1 MADQRYKIYE
11 QLGAGGNGAVFRAY
25 DTQLKRWVAIKRL
38 ISASEISEGDAIV
51 VELRRE
57 ADTLASLRNANIVT
71 IFDVA
76 SDDEG
81 LFIVMELLEGPDL
94 GDATQHG
101 PLSLE
106 DFKQLAEQTLEALL
120 AAHQL
125 RILHRDLKPENIK
138 VERLPGGRFQAKI
151 IDFGL
156 ARAGL
161 GARKQTEDQ
170 AGSVMGSIYYMAP
183 EQLSREPTDVRTDIY
198 SLGCVFYEALSSR
211 KAFDGKSVSEV
222 IDKHLDHDVV
232 PLDVLCPHL
241 PQWLTY
247 WVMRLMAR
255 KPEDR
260 PASAQQAIEEYRAWE
275 KLPPAPHMMTWMPM
289 NYGYGYGQ
297 PQQPGPQY
305 GTATVPLYPQPGSGS
320 VPLYQQ
326 PGSGPVPVQATGY
339 YAQPHITSSS
349 VPVHPQ
355 GHVPYAQPIRQAI
368 PISEKKADKK
378 WLIIGGV
385 AVVAAVGAFLFLKG
399 GKPATAKGGSPAPS
413 PASGIEV
420 GPARENMFPGDRAY
434 PPPDK
439 LRVVHFIARA
449 ATRGYNG
456 KSVPS
461 KNDSNSPVS
470 VWDDLTQRGDNTPLV
485 SVGTNPDNSPQRVKW
500 ANAEGLLKPERYAL
514 DFTSKSGK
522 TVTMRLYQP
531 EKHKDSFPFGV
542 ATPPFPAGLTLGV
555 AFYAGG
561 QLPCRVAQLSSP
573 EGKGSVTLRVLSN
586 KTIEAEFK
594 DGAGDKKLV
603 SANVDPSR
611 PCIAIL
617 IWNSENNEVELRT
630 RDARGLSH
638 KATGT
643 LAVPQGPLY
652 ALDLGGVADTPDQF
666 NGQIAEFAVFAT
678 AMREDQSS
686 LWDKDL
692 RDQYFV
698 GPPGKPLK
706 DRLQTKLPLIDNGSK
721 TWKLSASI
729 VKENPAQAAD
739 GNLGTRWS
747 TGGPMT
753 SGTWF
758 QIELPAEV
766 ELGGVALDSPFPNDY
781 PRTYK
786 VELSPDGKTWAK
798 AAEGEGKQTPTEI
811 LFTGARKGKF
821 IRITETGS
829 AANFWSIDEVL
840 LFKAK

>member
-1 MADQRYKIYE
+1 M
-11 QLGAGGNGAVFRAY
+11 
-25 DTQLKRWVAIKRL
+25 
-38 ISASEISEGDAIV
+38 
-51 VELRRE
+51 
-57 ADTLASLRNANIVT
+57 
-71 IFDVA
+71 
-76 SDDEG
+76 
-81 LFIVMELLEGPDL
+81 
-94 GDATQHG
+94 
-101 PLSLE
+101 
-106 DFKQLAEQTLEALL
+106 
-120 AAHQL
+120 
-125 RILHRDLKPENIK
+125 
-138 VERLPGGRFQAKI
+138 ERLPGGRFQAKI

-198 SLGCVFYEALSSR
+198 SLGCVFYEALAAR

-232 PLDVLCPHL
+232 PLNALCPHL

-247 WVMRLMAR
+247 WVMRLMAC
-255 KPEDR
+255 KPDDR

-289 NYGYGYGQ
+289 NYGGYGYGHQ
-297 PQQPGPQY
+297 PQPAPQQY
-305 GTATVPLYPQPGSGS
+305 GSGPVPVY
-320 VPLYQQ
+320 Q
-326 PGSGPVPVQATGY
+326 PGSGPVPVQTTGY
-339 YAQPHITSSS
+339 YAPPHITSSS

-355 GHVPYAQPIRQAI
+355 AVPQGHVPYARPIRPSGAV
-368 PISEKKADKK
+368 PVKPVAASNTK
-378 WLIIGGV
+378 WLIIGGIG
-385 AVVAAVGAFLFLKG
+385 AVVAIGAFFLLKG
-399 GKPATAKGGSPAPS
+399 GGKSTKTTGTPAPVA

-439 LRVVHFIARA
+439 LRVVHFIART

-456 KSVPS
+456 KSVPA

-485 SVGTNPDNSPQRVKW
+485 TVGTNPDISPQRIKW
-500 ANAEGLLKPERYAL
+500 ANAEGLLKPDRYAL
-514 DFTSKSGK
+514 DFTSKAGK

-542 ATPPFPAGLTLGV
+542 ATPPFPAGLTLGL
-555 AFYAGG
+555 AFQPGG
-561 QLPCRVAQLSSP
+561 QLPCRVARLSSP
-573 EGKGSVTLRVLSN
+573 DGKGSVTLRATSN
-586 KTIEAEFK
+586 KTIEAEFQS
-594 DGAGDKKLV
+594 GGDTKKLE
-603 SANVDPSR
+603 SANIDATR

-617 IWNSENNEVELRT
+617 TWSSENNEVQLRT
-630 RDARGLSH
+630 RDARGFSH

-643 LAVPQGPLY
+643 LAVPQSALY

-666 NGQIAEFAVFAT
+666 NGQIAECALFAT
-678 AMREDQSS
+678 AMREDQAS

-698 GPPGKPLK
+698 SGPSKPLK
-706 DRLQTKLPLIDNGSK
+706 DRLQTKLPLIDNSAK
-721 TWKLSASI
+721 AWKLTASI

-739 GNLGTRWS
+739 GNLGSRWS

-758 QIELPAEV
+758 QIELPKEADIS
-766 ELGGVALDSPFPNDY
+766 GVALDSPFPNDY
-781 PRTYK
+781 PHGYK
-786 VELSPDGKTWAK
+786 VDVSLDGKAWAT
-798 AAEGEGKQTPTEI
+798 AAEGEGKLTPTEI
-811 LFTGARKGKF
+811 VFSAPKKGRF
-821 IRITETGS
+821 IRINQT
-829 AANFWSIDEVL
+829 ANNPAFWSIDEVL
-840 LFKAK
+840 LFRPK

>member
-38 ISASEISEGDAIV
+38 ISASEISADDASFT
-51 VELRRE
+51 ELRRE

-94 GDATQHG
+94 ADATQHG

-211 KAFDGKSVSEV
+211 KAFDGKSVTEV

-232 PLDVLCPHL
+232 SLDAQCPHL

-255 KPEDR
+255 NPDDR

-297 PQQPGPQY
+297 QQAPQY
-305 GTATVPLYPQPGSGS
+305 QTGGVP
-320 VPLYQQ
+320 VYQQ
-326 PGSGPVPVQATGY
+326 PGSGPVPVQTTGY
-339 YAQPHITSSS
+339 YAPAHATSSS
-349 VPVHPQ
+349 VPV
-355 GHVPYAQPIRQAI
+355 YAQQYAAPQLA
-368 PISEKKADKK
+368 PAKKGGGALK
-378 WLIIGGV
+378 LVIIGGCL
-385 AVVAAVGAFLFLKG
+385 AAVAAGAFFFLKG
-399 GKPATAKGGSPAPS
+399 GKAKAISGGGAPGPS
-413 PASGIEV
+413 SSGIEV
-420 GPARENMFPGDRAY
+420 GPARENLFPGDRAY

-439 LRVVHFIARA
+439 MRVVHFIART

-456 KSVPS
+456 KSVPA
-461 KNDSNSPVS
+461 KNDGNSPVS
-470 VWDDLTQRGDNTPLV
+470 VWDDLTTRGDNTPLV
-485 SVGTNPDNSPQRVKW
+485 SLGTNPDTSPQRVKW
-500 ANAEGLLKPERYAL
+500 ANGEGLLKPDRYAL
-514 DFTSKSGK
+514 DFTSRSGR
-522 TVTMRLYQP
+522 TVTMRLYQSD
-531 EKHKDSFPFGV
+531 KHKDSFPFGV
-542 ATPPFPAGLTLGV
+542 ATPPFAAGMTLGV
-555 AFYAGG
+555 AFQPGG
-561 QLPCRVAQLSSP
+561 QLPCRIARLSSP
-573 EGKGSVTLRVLSN
+573 EGKGSVTLRVLAN
-586 KTIEAEFK
+586 KSIEAEFQ
-594 DGAGDKKLV
+594 DGAGSKTLT
-603 SANVDPSR
+603 SANLDATR

-617 IWNSENNEVELRT
+617 VWNSDNNEVQLRS
-630 RDARGLSH
+630 RDARGISH
-638 KATGT
+638 KATAT
-643 LAVPQGPLY
+643 LPVPQGPLY
-652 ALDLGGVADTPDQF
+652 AMDLGGVADTQDQF
-666 NGQIAEFAVFAT
+666 NGQIAECAVFAT
-678 AMREDQSS
+678 PLKDDQIS

-692 RDQYFV
+692 RDQYFMS
-698 GPPGKPLK
+698 GPSKPLK
-706 DRLQTKLPLIDNGSK
+706 DRLQTKLPLIDNSAK
-721 TWKLSASI
+721 AWKLTASI
-729 VKENPAQAAD
+729 AKENPAQAAD

-747 TGGPMT
+747 TSGPMT
-753 SGTWF
+753 PNSWI
-758 QIELPAEV
+758 QIELPAETD
-766 ELGGVALDSPFPNDY
+766 LGGAVLDAPFPNDY
-781 PRTYK
+781 PRGYR
-786 VELSPDGKTWAK
+786 VDVSLDGKAWAK

-811 LFTGARKGKF
+811 IFSQPKKGRF
-821 IRITETGS
+821 IRIVQTGS
-829 AANFWSIDEVL
+829 ATNFWSIDEML
-840 LFKAK
+840 LLKPH

>member
-11 QLGAGGNGAVFRAY
+11 QLGAGGNGAVYRAY

-38 ISASEISEGDAIV
+38 ISASEISEGDPSV
-51 VELRRE
+51 DELRRE

-71 IFDVA
+71 IFDVS
-76 SDDEG
+76 SDAEG

-94 GDATQHG
+94 ADATQHG

-198 SLGCVFYEALSSR
+198 SLGCVFYEALAAR

-232 PLDVLCPHL
+232 PLNTLCPHL

-247 WVMRLMAR
+247 WVMRLMAC
-255 KPEDR
+255 KPDDR

-289 NYGYGYGQ
+289 NYGYGYGHH
-297 PQQPGPQY
+297 PQQAAPQY
-305 GTATVPLYPQPGSGS
+305 GTATAPLY
-320 VPLYQQ
+320 Q
-326 PGSGPVPVQATGY
+326 PGSGPVPLHTTGY
-339 YAQPHITSSS
+339 YAPPHITSSS

-355 GHVPYAQPIRQAI
+355 AVPQGQVPYAQPVRPSTAV
-368 PISEKKADKK
+368 PVKPVAASNTK
-378 WLIIGGV
+378 WFVIGGV
-385 AVVAAVGAFLFLKG
+385 GAVVAIGAFLMLKG
-399 GKPATAKGGSPAPS
+399 GGKSTKTNGAPAPVA

-439 LRVVHFIARA
+439 MRVVHFIART

-456 KSVPS
+456 KSVPG

-485 SVGTNPDNSPQRVKW
+485 TVGTNPDVSPQRVKW
-500 ANAEGLLKPERYAL
+500 ANVEGLIKPDRYAL
-514 DFTSKSGK
+514 DFTSKVGK

-542 ATPPFPAGLTLGV
+542 ATPPFPAGLTLGL
-555 AFYAGG
+555 AFQPGG
-561 QLPCRVAQLSSP
+561 QLPCRVARLSSP
-573 EGKGSVTLRVLSN
+573 DGEGSVTLRVMGN
-586 KTIEAEFK
+586 KTIEADFQS
-594 DGAGDKKLV
+594 GADSKKLV
-603 SANVDPSR
+603 SSNIDATR

-617 IWNSENNEVELRT
+617 TWSSENNEVQLRT
-630 RDARGLSH
+630 RDARGFTH
-638 KATGT
+638 KVTATLG
-643 LAVPQGPLY
+643 VPQGALY
-652 ALDLGGVADTPDQF
+652 DLDLGGVVDTPDQF
-666 NGQIAEFAVFAT
+666 NGQIAECAVFAT
-678 AMREDQSS
+678 AMREDQVS

-698 GPPGKPLK
+698 SGPSKALK
-706 DRLQTKLPLIDNGSK
+706 DRLLTKLPLIDNAAK
-721 TWKLSASI
+721 AWKLTASI
-729 VKENPAQAAD
+729 TKENPAQAAD
-739 GNLGTRWS
+739 GNVGTRWS

-758 QIELPAEV
+758 QIELPKEADIS
-766 ELGGVALDSPFPNDY
+766 GVALDSPFPNDY
-781 PRTYK
+781 PHGYK
-786 VELSPDGKTWAK
+786 VDVSMDGRAWAT
-798 AAEGEGKQTPTEI
+798 AAEGEGKTTPTEI
-811 LFTGARKGKF
+811 VFSGAKKARF
-821 IRITETGS
+821 IRINQTS
-829 AANFWSIDEVL
+829 NSPNFWSIDEVL
-840 LFKAK
+840 LFRPK

>member
-1 MADQRYKIYE
+1 YE

-38 ISASEISEGDAIV
+38 ISASEISADDASFT
-51 VELRRE
+51 ELRRE

-71 IFDVA
+71 IFDVS

-94 GDATQHG
+94 ADATQHG
-101 PLSLE
+101 PLTLE

-232 PLDVLCPHL
+232 SLDVLCPHL

-297 PQQPGPQY
+297 QPGQQY
-305 GTATVPLYPQPGSGS
+305 GTDS

-326 PGSGPVPVQATGY
+326 PGSGPVPVHTTGY
-339 YAQPHITSSS
+339 YAPPHATSSS
-349 VPVHPQ
+349 VPVYPQ
-355 GHVPYAQPIRQAI
+355 GQPVYAQPVQYAT
-368 PISEKKADKK
+368 PVLAKKSGGKL
-378 WLIIGGV
+378 LIIGGC
-385 AVVAAVGAFLFLKG
+385 VAAVAVAGGFFFLKG
-399 GKPATAKGGSPAPS
+399 GKVTTTGPEAAH
-413 PASGIEV
+413 PASTGIEV
-420 GPARENMFPGDRAY
+420 GPARENLFPSDRAY

-439 LRVVHFIARA
+439 MRVVHFIARA

-456 KSVPS
+456 KAVPP
-461 KNDSNSPVS
+461 KNDGNSPVS

-485 SVGTNPDNSPQRVKW
+485 SLGTNPDTSPQRLKW
-500 ANAEGLLKPERYAL
+500 VNDDGLLKPDRYVL
-514 DFTSKSGK
+514 GFTSKSGR

-531 EKHKDSFPFGV
+531 EKYKDFFPFGV
-542 ATPPFPAGLTLGV
+542 PTAPFPAGMTLGIV
-555 AFYAGG
+555 FQPGG
-561 QLPCRVAQLSSP
+561 QLPCRVAHLASP
-573 EGKGSVTLRVLSN
+573 EGKGSVTLRVLAN
-586 KTIEAEFK
+586 KNIEAEFQ
-594 DGAGDKKLV
+594 DGAGSKKLT
-603 SANVDPSR
+603 SANVDGTK
-611 PCIAIL
+611 PCTAIL
-617 IWNSENNEVELRT
+617 VWNAETNEVQLRT
-630 RDARGLSH
+630 RDAHGMSH
-638 KATGT
+638 KATGS
-643 LAVPQGPLY
+643 LPVPQGPLY
-652 ALDLGGVADTPDQF
+652 ALDLGGVVDTQDQF
-666 NGQIAEFAVFAT
+666 NGQIAECAIFAT
-678 AMREDQSS
+678 PIREDQCS
-686 LWDKDL
+686 LWDRDL
-692 RDQYFV
+692 RDQYFAS
-698 GPPGKPLK
+698 GPTKPLK
-706 DRLQTKLPLIDNGSK
+706 DRLQTKLPIIDNSAK
-721 TWKLSASI
+721 KWKLSASI
-729 VKENPAQAAD
+729 AKENPAQAAD

-747 TGGPMT
+747 TSAPMAPNN
-753 SGTWF
+753 WI
-758 QIELPAEV
+758 QIELPIETD
-766 ELGGVALDSPFPNDY
+766 LGGVVLDAPYSSDY
-781 PRTYK
+781 PRGYR
-786 VELSPDGKTWAK
+786 VDVSSDGKAWTK
-798 AAEGEGKQTPTEI
+798 AVEGQGQQTPTEI
-811 LFTGARKGKF
+811 LFPDARKGRF
-821 IRITETGS
+821 VRITQTGTAS
-829 AANFWSIDEVL
+829 TYWGIDEIVL
-840 LFKAK
+840 LKPQ